1 MEEACLADNAAAV
14 SVGVD
19 DEAETPLLSARLSVS
34 SNVSEMDKS
43 GLAIPSDV
51 HDTGIIDSEIPGL
64 DSSVRNENLSGQL
77 AVSSSVST
85 DLEDASQEK
94 VAVFSQKSPLN
105 SLPSMSTDRSDELSP
120 KGTLS
125 DVNSLASSTATSVG
139 MSHHFVVPK
148 MSAPVVYLAD
158 DEKDNLQKSAFV
170 RVVEAYKHVT
180 VSGGS
185 QIRSSLLAHLGVE
198 VVTVAS

>member
-1 MEEACLADNAAAV
+1 MEEACLADNAAAA

-19 DEAETPLLSARLSVS
+19 DEAETPLLSSRLSVS

-43 GLAIPSDV
+43 CLAIPSDV
-51 HDTGIIDSEIPGL
+51 HDTGIIESEIPGL
-64 DSSVRNENLSGQL
+64 DSSVRNENLSGRL
-77 AVSSSVST
+77 AVSSPVST
-85 DLEDASQEK
+85 DLEDAIQEK

-139 MSHHFVVPK
+139 VLHHFVMPK

-198 VVTVAS
+198 VVTIAS